1 MTLKTGL
8 LKDTYKKIKISKVL
22 MKEDF
27 SVHELVLDIL
37 KDKYSKNNSDEERDD
52 AWLNSRMNNIWV
64 RYFKDVERENIVLA
78 RFKGKWRNK
87 FGHIKRLKDKST
99 EIAVNRLFRNKTI
112 PEFMVDLTLAHEIVH
127 YSHGFHSPL
136 EKKYK
141 HPHKGGIVTKD
152 LKKRGFKEM
161 IKVERDFIK
170 TKWIKYYKLLNQDL

>member
-1 MTLKTGL
+1 MVS
-8 LKDTYKKIKISKVL
+8 LKDFSFRQYIYKNYKNNKNFRIM

-99 EIAVNRLFRNKTI
+99 E
-112 PEFMVDLTLAHEIVH
+112 
-127 YSHGFHSPL
+127 
-136 EKKYK
+136 
-141 HPHKGGIVTKD
+141 
-152 LKKRGFKEM
+152 
-161 IKVERDFIK
+161 
-170 TKWIKYYKLLNQDL
+170 